1 MTTKN
6 TTQSKSQNGFGAFRK
21 MMDDGFERLD
31 TFYSEIGRH
40 HKQGI
45 EQAGSAID
53 EMARVAKDS
62 MGYTSQF
69 ADEVYDWARQATRR
83 TAEMWGAVLTA

>member
-6 TTQSKSQNGFGAFRK
+6 TNQSKSQNGFGAFRK

-45 EQAGSAID
+45 EQAGAAVD
-53 EMARVAKDS
+53 EMARLAKDS

-69 ADEVYDWARQATRR
+69 ADEMRDWARQTTQR